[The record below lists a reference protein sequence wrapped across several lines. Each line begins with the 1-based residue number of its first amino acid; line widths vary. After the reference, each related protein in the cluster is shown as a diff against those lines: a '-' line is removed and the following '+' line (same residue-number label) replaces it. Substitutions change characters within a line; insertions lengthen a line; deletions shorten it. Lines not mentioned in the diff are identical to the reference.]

1 MMKSFKMV
9 FFCTMMA
16 GSLIAI
22 SSHSWMGMWVG
33 LEINLLSII
42 PLLSSS
48 NNPSSA
54 EAAIK
59 YFITQAMASNIL
71 LMSIILMIFMNEQSP
86 PSFSSMWMITQSALM
101 IKMGAAPFHAWFP
114 EVMAGLSWLNCLI
127 MITWQKI
134 APMVILMNIIKQS
147 MFIVTII
154 VISALVGTILGIN
167 QISLRKIM
175 AYSSINHIS
184 WMISAMMSM
193 KSLWL
198 VYFSVY
204 TIISTSI
211 IMILNWLKV
220 NSLHQM
226 AETLSK
232 TSLTS
237 LFYSLNFFSLGGLP
251 PFLGFLPKWLTI
263 QCLLSAQNIALA
275 VFLTVA
281 TLVAMFYYLRISF
294 PAVLLGSAST
304 PQKNRKTSFILM
316 TSNLWSLAGLMFCCS
331 IMNSL

>member
-1 MMKSFKMV
+1 MV
-9 FFCTMMA
+9 FFCAMVA
-16 GSLIAI
+16 GTLITI

-71 LMSIILMIFMNEQSP
+71 LMSIILMIFMDEQSP
-86 PSFSSMWMITQSALM
+86 PSFSSLWMILQSALM

-114 EVMAGLSWLNCLI
+114 EVMNGLSWLNCLI
-127 MITWQKI
+127 MMTWQKM
-134 APMVILMNIIKQS
+134 APMIILMGILKQS
-147 MFIVTII
+147 LFIMITIMT
-154 VISALVGTILGIN
+154 SALVGTILGMN

-193 KSLWL
+193 KSLWF
-198 VYFSVY
+198 VYFSIY
-204 TIISTSI
+204 ATISTSI
-211 IMILNWLKV
+211 VLGLNWRKM
-220 NSLHQM
+220 NSLCQM
-226 AETLSK
+226 AEAIGSNKMTN
-232 TSLTS
+232 

-263 QCLLSAQNIALA
+263 QYLLSSQNIMLA
-275 VFLTVA
+275 IFLTVV

-294 PAVLLGSAST
+294 PSILLSSAT
-304 PQKNRKTSFILM
+304 APQKNQKMSFLAM
-316 TSNLWSLAGLMFCCS
+316 STNMWSLAGLLVCCT
-331 IMNSL
+331 IMNSF

>member
-1 MMKSFKMV
+1 MV
-9 FFCTMMA
+9 FFCTMVA

-71 LMSIILMIFMNEQSP
+71 LMSIILMIFMDEQSP
-86 PSFSSMWMITQSALM
+86 PSLSSLWMITQSALM

-114 EVMAGLSWLNCLI
+114 EVMSGLSWLNCLI

-134 APMVILMNIIKQS
+134 APMVILMNILKQTF
-147 MFIVTII
+147 FIIIVI

-198 VYFSVY
+198 IYFSVY

-211 IMILNWLKV
+211 ILILNWLKV
-220 NSLHQM
+220 SSLHQM

-232 TSLTS
+232 TKVTS

-263 QCLLSAQNIALA
+263 QYLLNSQNIMLA
-275 VFLTVA
+275 VFLTVV

-294 PAVLLGSAST
+294 PSILLGSTST
-304 PQKNRKTSFILM
+304 PQKNRKTSFLLM

-331 IMNSL
+331 LMNSF